1 MTDHVP
7 LRVLDAL
14 LTQQWAM
21 QEDYLRAMVEV
32 VNRDHGPALEALA
45 ARRDKPL
52 DNTHRTTVREGVAI
66 VPVVG
71 PLFRYANLF
80 TMLSGASSLGTLATD
95 FQAALDDRSVR
106 AILLNVDS
114 PGGEVN
120 GIAEMASMVMAARG
134 RKKIAAHIGH
144 SGASGAYW
152 IASAAELVTAAP
164 TALVGSVGAVMTI
177 RDTRKIDEARGIR
190 TIEIVSSQSP
200 DKRVDPA
207 TDAGV
212 AKLQLV
218 VDRIAEEFV
227 TAVARQRGVTPE
239 KVLADFGKG
248 GLLVGADAARAGM
261 VDGVS
266 TFESVLAS
274 LVAETTGGGDQRRS
288 FFTFSTEKE
297 MTVITTVAALRA
309 AYPDLVAQIEKDAA
323 TTARAEGET
332 AGKAAGIAEGEKAGK
347 AAGFVEGA
355 TAERARVAGIQAHQ
369 VPGTEKL
376 VAEMVADGKTTPD
389 QAAARILGEVRAQ
402 GPRALAALK
411 TDEPPKTGSGATAS
425 GGGSADLSAYDKGRV
440 IALRAKGKEAAA

>member
-14 LTQQWAM
+14 LTQQWAI
-21 QEDYLRAMVEV
+21 QEDHLRAMVEV

-45 ARRDKPL
+45 SRRDKPL
-52 DNTHRTTVREGVAI
+52 DNTHRTTVRDGVAI

-80 TMLSGASSLGTLATD
+80 TMLSGASSLGTIATD
-95 FQAALDDRSVR
+95 FQAALDDRTVR

-177 RDTRKIDEARGIR
+177 RDTRKVDEARGIR

-212 AKLQLV
+212 AKLQAV

-227 TAVARQRGVTPE
+227 SAVANQRGVTTE

-274 LVAETTGGGDQRRS
+274 LIAETTGGGDQRRS
-288 FFTFSTEKE
+288 FFTMERKMTE
-297 MTVITTVAALRA
+297 ITTVAALRA
-309 AYPDLVAQIEKDAA
+309 AYPNLVAQIETDAA
-323 TTARAEGET
+323 ASARAEGEKAGRIAGIAEGET
-332 AGKAAGIAEGEKAGK
+332 AGKTAGAT
-347 AAGFVEGA
+347 EGA
-355 TAERARVAGIQAHQ
+355 AAERARIAGIQAHQ

-411 TDEPPKTGSGATAS
+411 KDEPEKVGSGATAS
-425 GGGSADLSAYDKGRV
+425 GGGGSDLSAYDKGRV
-440 IALRAKGKEAAA
+440 IALRAKGKDKEAAA